1 MRKSLPE
8 VTSIQNIQRTQK
20 REQKT
25 TDNPINKWVNELKR
39 QFSEEEIKMSNTYTK
54 KCSTSFTIKEMQ
66 IKAALRVHFTP
77 IRLAIIKK
85 ITKNA
90 GEDVGG
96 RENETLIH

>member
-1 MRKSLPE
+1 
-8 VTSIQNIQRTQK
+8 
-20 REQKT
+20 
-25 TDNPINKWVNELKR
+25 
-39 QFSEEEIKMSNTYTK
+39 
-54 KCSTSFTIKEMQ
+54 MQ

-90 GEDVGG
+90 GEDVRG